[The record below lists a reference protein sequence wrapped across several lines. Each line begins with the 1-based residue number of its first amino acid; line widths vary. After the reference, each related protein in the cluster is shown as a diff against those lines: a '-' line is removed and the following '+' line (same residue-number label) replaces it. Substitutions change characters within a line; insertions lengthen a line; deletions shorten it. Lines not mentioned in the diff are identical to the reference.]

1 VVFLAPLR
9 REAASGVALEAPKED
24 SRMRVNVT
32 FRHME
37 ATEPIKEYAREKVER
52 IKKYFPDPI
61 TAHVVFSTERGYQH
75 VADVNIT
82 LHNGITL
89 QGREVTED
97 MYSSIDL
104 VMAKIERQ
112 VRKYKDKIRS
122 HKPSTTGPGV
132 TVREVIFDALS
143 LEPRPSADL
152 GEELAEEVAIAEAAE
167 KTPLGEPKVIRSNK
181 FFAKEM
187 MVEEAVMQ
195 MNLLG
200 NEFLVFMNVATKEV
214 NVVYKRKDGNY
225 GLIETGS
232 ASEGQTMAPDGGTTP
247 PPRAAPSKRPA
258 ARPRGT

>member
-1 VVFLAPLR
+1 
-9 REAASGVALEAPKED
+9 
-24 SRMRVNVT
+24 MRVNVT

-37 ATEPIKEYAREKVER
+37 ATDPIKEYAQEKVER
-52 IKKYFPDPI
+52 IRKYFPDPI

-122 HKPSTTGPGV
+122 HKPATGPSV
-132 TVREVIFDALS
+132 TVREVIFDADS
-143 LEPRPSADL
+143 LEPRPLPELPDDL
-152 GEELAEEVAIAEAAE
+152 AQEVAAAEAADAS
-167 KTPLGEPKVIRSNK
+167 GAPKVIRSNK

-187 MVEEAVMQ
+187 TVEEAVMQ

-200 NEFLVFMNVATKEV
+200 NEFLVFMNAATKEV

-225 GLIETGS
+225 GLIETGAADGQVHAPEPS
-232 ASEGQTMAPDGGTTP
+232 ASSS
-247 PPRAAPSKRPA
+247 RAHRS
-258 ARPRGT
+258 